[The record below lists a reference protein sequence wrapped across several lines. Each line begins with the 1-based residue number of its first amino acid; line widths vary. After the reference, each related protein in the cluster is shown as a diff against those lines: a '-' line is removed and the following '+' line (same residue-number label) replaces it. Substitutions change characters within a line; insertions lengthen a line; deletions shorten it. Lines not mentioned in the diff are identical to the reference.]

1 MQPDTQKKLHN
12 GVAIPTVGLGVF
24 QIENGPVAEKAI
36 RSAIDAGYRHIDTAR
51 AYHNEESVGKAV
63 RNAGIPRDE
72 IFVTT
77 KLWNADI
84 RAGRARAACEE
95 SLSRLG
101 LDYIDLYLIHWPAD
115 GFEVAWSEM
124 ETLYREGKLRAIG
137 VSNFQDHHINTL
149 MQNATITPMVNQI
162 ECHPLLTQKPLRE
175 YCESKGI
182 ACEAWSPLGGTGG
195 NLLDHSAL
203 AAIAQRYGKSVAQ
216 IILRWDIQG
225 GLITLPKSVHPD
237 RIASNINIYDFELS
251 AEDMAAIDS
260 LNQDR
265 RVGPDPDHFNF

>member
-101 LDYIDLYLIHWPAD
+101 LDYIDLYLIHWPAE
-115 GFEVAWSEM
+115 GFEAAWSEM

-137 VSNFQDHHINTL
+137 VSNFQDHHIDTL

-162 ECHPLLTQKPLRE
+162 ECHPLLTQKPLRK